1 MKKAASLILILVV
14 LVTFGFTQAEEDS
27 PVMQLHQVDVGCAN
41 AYLLLSGETVILIEC
56 GINWYKGIG
65 DTPDKLMNYIASTG
79 IDHYDAHFI
88 THWHN
93 DHCLLMPELS
103 ELYGSDSSSVYG
115 PSTGLPDF
123 LSLPKG
129 NYCQLK
135 AGESLEIGPF
145 HILCVAPETIR
156 RDLKEMEEKG
166 ELIRTH
172 GGAYL
177 IEKYDKGYPIEL
189 RKSYLQHTKEQL
201 AETAFNLTHENDV
214 VMLDSSTTCLAIAQ
228 IILTQGIAVTLITN
242 SLEVCNLFGEANSNI
257 NLICV
262 GGTFRRRT
270 SSFADPNT
278 VEALRR
284 YYADKAFISC
294 PKVSAELGLSDNHI
308 SEANVRKQ
316 MLKNAQKRF
325 LVVDHTKFEG
335 TANILFEGLE
345 SVDVLITDQKLP
357 EEWESFAQR
366 HGIELRYA
374 AE

>member
-1 MKKAASLILILVV
+1 MLKIERHNIIEQEIRKQGFV
-14 LVTFGFTQAEEDS
+14 LVPGLSA
-27 PVMQLHQVDVGCAN
+27 
-41 AYLLLSGETVILIEC
+41 LLAC
-56 GINWYKGIG
+56 
-65 DTPDKLMNYIASTG
+65 
-79 IDHYDAHFI
+79 
-88 THWHN
+88 
-93 DHCLLMPELS
+93 S
-103 ELYGSDSSSVYG
+103 E
-115 PSTGLPDF
+115 
-123 LSLPKG
+123 
-129 NYCQLK
+129 
-135 AGESLEIGPF
+135 
-145 HILCVAPETIR
+145 ETIR
-156 RDLKEMEEKG
+156 RDLKEMEQAGK
-166 ELIRTH
+166 LVRTH

-177 IEKYDKGYPIEL
+177 VEKYDKGYPLEL
-189 RKSYLQHTKEQL
+189 RKSYLQHTKERL
-201 AETAFNLTHENDV
+201 AEAAIASIQENDV
-214 VMLDSSTTCLAIAQ
+214 IMLDASTTCLSIAEAILAR
-228 IILTQGIAVTLITN
+228 GICVTLITN
-242 SLEVCNLFGEANSNI
+242 SLAVFTLFSEANSNV
-257 NLICV
+257 NLIGV

-278 VEALRR
+278 VEALRG

-294 PKVSAELGLSDNHI
+294 PKLSPEFGLSDNHI

>member
-1 MKKAASLILILVV
+1 MLKIERHNVIDQEIRKQGFV
-14 LVTFGFTQAEEDS
+14 LVPG
-27 PVMQLHQVDVGCAN
+27 
-41 AYLLLSGETVILIEC
+41 
-56 GINWYKGIG
+56 
-65 DTPDKLMNYIASTG
+65 
-79 IDHYDAHFI
+79 
-88 THWHN
+88 
-93 DHCLLMPELS
+93 LS
-103 ELYGSDSSSVYG
+103 EL
-115 PSTGLPDF
+115 
-123 LSLPKG
+123 LS
-129 NYCQLK
+129 CS
-135 AGESLEIGPF
+135 E
-145 HILCVAPETIR
+145 ETIR
-156 RDLKEMEEKG
+156 RDLKEMEKAG
-166 ELIRTH
+166 KLVRTH

-177 IEKYDKGYPIEL
+177 VEKYDKGYPIEL
-189 RKSYLQHTKEQL
+189 RKSYLQHTKERL
-201 AETAFNLTHENDV
+201 AEAAIALIKENDV
-214 VMLDSSTTCLAIAQ
+214 VMLDASTTCLAIAAA
-228 IILTQGIAVTLITN
+228 ILARGLTVTLVTN
-242 SLEVCNLFGEANSNI
+242 SLEVCRLFEETTTNI

-270 SSFADPNT
+270 MSFADPNT

-294 PKVSAELGLSDNHI
+294 PKVSVEFGLSDNHI

-345 SVDVLITDQKLP
+345 SIDVLITDQKLP